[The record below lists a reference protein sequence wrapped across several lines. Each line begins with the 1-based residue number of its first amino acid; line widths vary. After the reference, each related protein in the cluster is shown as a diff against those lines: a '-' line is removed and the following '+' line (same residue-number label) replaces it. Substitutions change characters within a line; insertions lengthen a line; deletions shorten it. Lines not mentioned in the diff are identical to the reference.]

1 MYHGV
6 IVNDPFTSTSYLLR
20 DYMHQEP
27 EEMPRLF
34 LFSLPLLHLLL
45 PIEFIK
51 IPIQSF
57 NPIFP
62 TPFLCLQSP
71 PLPSSYYLLPR
82 YGTYM
87 HLSYPLEKMEM
98 TFMLILIY
106 HLRHPSSRE
115 NKIHTHDKRSDQT
128 KIRRPCS
135 LSHSPSSLLG
145 TCMYLGTCNVFLSS
159 SSSSSSTRTLQT
171 RAIHQ

>member
-1 MYHGV
+1 MHHGV
-6 IVNDPFTSTSYLLR
+6 IVNDPFTSTSYLLL

-34 LFSLPLLHLLL
+34 LFTLPLLHLLL
-45 PIEFIK
+45 PIEFIE
-51 IPIQSF
+51 IQS
-57 NPIFP
+57 NHSI
-62 TPFLCLQSP
+62 QSSQRRFCASSS
-71 PLPSSYYLLPR
+71 PLPSSHYIIPPTYIPR

-135 LSHSPSSLLG
+135 LSHSPSSLLH
-145 TCMYLGTCNVFLSS
+145 GTCNVFLSS
-159 SSSSSSTRTLQT
+159 SSSSTRTLQT
-171 RAIHQ
+171 GAIHQ